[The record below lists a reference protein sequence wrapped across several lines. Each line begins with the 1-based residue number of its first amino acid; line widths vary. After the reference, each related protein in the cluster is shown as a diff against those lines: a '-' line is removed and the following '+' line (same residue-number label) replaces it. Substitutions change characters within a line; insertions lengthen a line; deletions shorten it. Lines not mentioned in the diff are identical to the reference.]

1 MLSRFS
7 GVQIGAHVSI
17 SGSIANAITN
27 ASERECSA
35 FQVFTSNPRG
45 WHAKDLT
52 DDDTTNYKNNL
63 NQSNIDRFATV
74 AHMPYLPNLS
84 SPEISVYEKSIHTM
98 IREVER
104 CDKLGIPYLV
114 THLGSHKGTGEDK
127 GIQRLVGALTEV
139 AKTNKDVTILLEN
152 TAGQKNSVGSDFT
165 QLAEIFFGLKP
176 ASRFGICIDT
186 CHAFAAGY
194 DLRNEKNVKDVFE
207 KFDSEIGLKHIKIIH
222 LNDSKGELGCH
233 LDRHEHIGLGH
244 IGEAGLSQIV
254 KLANKNKIPI
264 VLETPIDER
273 RTDFENIRKAKDLA

>member
-52 DDDTTNYKNNL
+52 DDNITNYKNNL
-63 NQSNIDRFATV
+63 SQSNIDRFATV

-127 GIQRLVGALTEV
+127 GIQRLVSALTEV

-244 IGEAGLSQIV
+244 IGEAGLSQVV

-264 VLETPIDER
+264 ILETPIDER
-273 RTDFENIRKAKDLA
+273 RTDFENIRKAKELA

>member
-17 SGSIANAITN
+17 SGSIGNAITN

-35 FQVFTSNPRG
+35 FQLFTSNPRG

-52 DDDTTNYKNNL
+52 DDDITNYRNNL
-63 NQSNIDRFATV
+63 SQSNIDRFATV

-84 SPEISVYEKSIHTM
+84 SPEIPVYEKSIHTM

-139 AKTNKDVTILLEN
+139 AKTKKDVTILLEN

-165 QLAEIFFGLKP
+165 QLAEIFSSLKP

-207 KFDSEIGLKHIKIIH
+207 KFDREIGLKHIKIIH

-244 IGEAGLSQIV
+244 IGEAGLSQVV

-264 VLETPIDER
+264 ILETPIDER

>member
-52 DDDTTNYKNNL
+52 DDGITNYKNNL
-63 NQSNIDRFATV
+63 SQSNIDRFATV

-84 SPEISVYEKSIHTM
+84 SPEISVYEKSIHTK

-127 GIQRLVGALTEV
+127 GIQRLVSALTEV

-244 IGEAGLSQIV
+244 IGEAGLSQVV

-264 VLETPIDER
+264 ILETPIDER

>member
-7 GVQIGAHVSI
+7 GVQIGSHVSI

-27 ASERECSA
+27 ASERKCSA

-52 DDDTTNYKNNL
+52 DDGITNYKNNL
-63 NQSNIDRFATV
+63 SQSNIDRFATV

-127 GIQRLVGALTEV
+127 GIRRLVGALTEV

-244 IGEAGLSQIV
+244 IGEAGLSQVV

-264 VLETPIDER
+264 ILETPIDER

>member
-52 DDDTTNYKNNL
+52 DDGITNYKNNL
-63 NQSNIDRFATV
+63 SQSNIDRLATV

-127 GIQRLVGALTEV
+127 GIQRLVGALTKV

-244 IGEAGLSQIV
+244 IGEAGLSQVV

-264 VLETPIDER
+264 ILETPIDER

>member
-27 ASERECSA
+27 ANERECSA

-52 DDDTTNYKNNL
+52 DDDITNYKNNL
-63 NQSNIDRFATV
+63 SQSNIDRFATV

-98 IREVER
+98 IIEVER

-165 QLAEIFFGLKP
+165 QLAEIFFGIKP

-194 DLRNEKNVKDVFE
+194 DLRNEKNVKDAFE
-207 KFDSEIGLKHIKIIH
+207 KFDSEIGLKHVKIIH

-244 IGEAGLSQIV
+244 IGETGLSQVV

-264 VLETPIDER
+264 ILETPIDER

>member
-35 FQVFTSNPRG
+35 FQLFTSNPRG

-52 DDDTTNYKNNL
+52 DDDITNYKNNL
-63 NQSNIDRFATV
+63 SQSNIDRFATV

-127 GIQRLVGALTEV
+127 GIRRLVGALTEV

-207 KFDSEIGLKHIKIIH
+207 KFDSKIGLKHIKIIH

-244 IGEAGLSQIV
+244 IGEAGLSQVV

-264 VLETPIDER
+264 ILETPIDER

>member
-27 ASERECSA
+27 ASKRKCSA

-52 DDDTTNYKNNL
+52 DDGITNYKNNL
-63 NQSNIDRFATV
+63 SQSNIDRFATV

-233 LDRHEHIGLGH
+233 LDRHEHIGLGY
-244 IGEAGLSQIV
+244 IGEAGLSQVV

-264 VLETPIDER
+264 ILETPIDER

>member
-27 ASERECSA
+27 ASKRECSA

-52 DDDTTNYKNNL
+52 DDDATNYKNNL
-63 NQSNIDRFATV
+63 SQSNIDRFATV

-176 ASRFGICIDT
+176 ASSFGICIDT

-244 IGEAGLSQIV
+244 IGEAGLSQVV

-264 VLETPIDER
+264 ILETPIDER

>member
-52 DDDTTNYKNNL
+52 DDGITNYKNNL
-63 NQSNIDRFATV
+63 SQSNIDRFATV

-152 TAGQKNSVGSDFT
+152 TAGQKNSVGSDFA

-244 IGEAGLSQIV
+244 IGEAGLSQVV

-264 VLETPIDER
+264 ILETPIDER

>member
-1 MLSRFS
+1 M
-7 GVQIGAHVSI
+7 QIGAHVSI

-52 DDDTTNYKNNL
+52 DDDITNYKNNL
-63 NQSNIDRFATV
+63 SQSNIDRFATV

-98 IREVER
+98 IREFER

-194 DLRNEKNVKDVFE
+194 DLRNEKNVKDAFE

-244 IGEAGLSQIV
+244 IGETGLGQVV

>member
-52 DDDTTNYKNNL
+52 DDDITNYKNNL
-63 NQSNIDRFATV
+63 SQSNIDRFATV

-194 DLRNEKNVKDVFE
+194 DLRNEKNVKDAFE

-244 IGEAGLSQIV
+244 IGETGLGQVV

>member
-17 SGSIANAITN
+17 SGSISNAITN

-52 DDDTTNYKNNL
+52 DDGITNYKNNL
-63 NQSNIDRFATV
+63 SQSNIDRLATV

-244 IGEAGLSQIV
+244 IGEAGLSQVV

-264 VLETPIDER
+264 ILETPIDER

>member
-27 ASERECSA
+27 ASERKCSA

-52 DDDTTNYKNNL
+52 DDGVTNYKNNL
-63 NQSNIDRFATV
+63 SQSNIDRFATV

-127 GIQRLVGALTEV
+127 GIQRLVSALTEV

-207 KFDSEIGLKHIKIIH
+207 KFDSEIGLKHVKIIH

-244 IGEAGLSQIV
+244 IGEAGLSQVV

-264 VLETPIDER
+264 ILETPIDER

>member
-7 GVQIGAHVSI
+7 GVQIGSHVSI

-27 ASERECSA
+27 ASERKCSA

-52 DDDTTNYKNNL
+52 DDGITNYKNNL
-63 NQSNIDRFATV
+63 SQSNIDRLATV

-127 GIQRLVGALTEV
+127 GIQRLVSALTEV

-264 VLETPIDER
+264 ILETPIDER

>member
-52 DDDTTNYKNNL
+52 DDDITTYKNNL
-63 NQSNIDRFATV
+63 SQSNIDRFATV

-84 SPEISVYEKSIHTM
+84 SPEMSVYEKSIHTM

-104 CDKLGIPYLV
+104 CDKIGIPYLV

-127 GIQRLVGALTEV
+127 GIQRLVDALTEV
-139 AKTNKDVTILLEN
+139 AKTNRDVTILLEN

-244 IGEAGLSQIV
+244 IGEDGLGQVI

-264 VLETPIDER
+264 ILETPIDER
-273 RTDFENIRKAKDLA
+273 RTDFENIKKAKDLA

>member
-1 MLSRFS
+1 
-7 GVQIGAHVSI
+7 VQIGAHVSI

-52 DDDTTNYKNNL
+52 DDGITNYKNNL
-63 NQSNIDRFATV
+63 SQSNIDRLATV

-114 THLGSHKGTGEDK
+114 TNLGSHKGTGQDK

-207 KFDSEIGLKHIKIIH
+207 KFDSEIGLKHIKIIL

-244 IGEAGLSQIV
+244 IGKAGLSQVV

-264 VLETPIDER
+264 ILETPIVES

>member
-27 ASERECSA
+27 ASKRECSA

-52 DDDTTNYKNNL
+52 DDGITNYKNNL
-63 NQSNIDRFATV
+63 SQSNIDRFATV

-127 GIQRLVGALTEV
+127 GIQRLVSALTEV

-244 IGEAGLSQIV
+244 IGEAGLSQVV

-264 VLETPIDER
+264 ILETPIDER
-273 RTDFENIRKAKDLA
+273 RTDFENIRKAKELA

>member
-52 DDDTTNYKNNL
+52 DDDATNYKNNL
-63 NQSNIDRFATV
+63 SQSNIDRFATV

-176 ASRFGICIDT
+176 ASSFGICIDT

-244 IGEAGLSQIV
+244 IGEAGLSQVV

-264 VLETPIDER
+264 ILETPIDER

>member
-27 ASERECSA
+27 ASKRECSA

-52 DDDTTNYKNNL
+52 DDGITNYKNNL
-63 NQSNIDRFATV
+63 SQSNIDRFATV

-244 IGEAGLSQIV
+244 IGEVGLSQVV

-264 VLETPIDER
+264 ILETPIDER

>member
-7 GVQIGAHVSI
+7 GVQIGSHVSI

-52 DDDTTNYKNNL
+52 DDGITNYKNNL
-63 NQSNIDRFATV
+63 SQSNIDRLATV

-127 GIQRLVGALTEV
+127 GIQRLVSALTEV

-244 IGEAGLSQIV
+244 IGEAGLSQVI

-264 VLETPIDER
+264 ILETPIDER

>member
-52 DDDTTNYKNNL
+52 DDGITNYKNNL
-63 NQSNIDRFATV
+63 SQSNIDRFATV

-127 GIQRLVGALTEV
+127 GIQRLVSALTEV

-165 QLAEIFFGLKP
+165 QLAEIFFSLKP
-176 ASRFGICIDT
+176 APRFGICIDT

-244 IGEAGLSQIV
+244 IGEAGLSQVV

-264 VLETPIDER
+264 ILETPIDER

>member
-52 DDDTTNYKNNL
+52 DDGITNYKNNL
-63 NQSNIDRFATV
+63 SQSNIDRFATV

-127 GIQRLVGALTEV
+127 GIQRLVSALTEV

-165 QLAEIFFGLKP
+165 QLAEIFFSLEP
-176 ASRFGICIDT
+176 TNRFGICIDT

-194 DLRNEKNVKDVFE
+194 DLRNEKSVKETFE
-207 KFDSEIGLKHIKIIH
+207 KFDKEIGLKHLKILH
-222 LNDSKGELGCH
+222 LNDSKGDLGSH
-233 LDRHEHIGLGH
+233 LDRHDHIGLGQ
-244 IGEAGLSQIV
+244 IGSAGLSKVI
-254 KLANKNKIPI
+254 KLMNKNKIPI
-264 VLETPIDER
+264 ILETPIDER
-273 RTDFENIRKAKDLA
+273 RDEFEDIGTAKELA

>member
-52 DDDTTNYKNNL
+52 DDGITNYKNNL
-63 NQSNIDRFATV
+63 SQSNIDRFATV

-127 GIQRLVGALTEV
+127 GIQRLVSALTEV

-244 IGEAGLSQIV
+244 IGEVGLSQVV

-264 VLETPIDER
+264 ILETPIDER

>member
-52 DDDTTNYKNNL
+52 DDDITTYKNNL
-63 NQSNIDRFATV
+63 SQSNIDRFATV

-84 SPEISVYEKSIHTM
+84 SPEMSVYEKSIHTM

-104 CDKLGIPYLV
+104 CDKIGIPYLV

-139 AKTNKDVTILLEN
+139 VKTNKDVTILLEN

-194 DLRNEKNVKDVFE
+194 NLRNEKNVKDVFE

-244 IGEAGLSQIV
+244 IGEDGLGQVI

-264 VLETPIDER
+264 ILETPIDER
-273 RTDFENIRKAKDLA
+273 RTDFENIKKAKDLA

>member
-52 DDDTTNYKNNL
+52 DDGITNYKNNL
-63 NQSNIDRFATV
+63 SQSNIDRLATV

-127 GIQRLVGALTEV
+127 GMQRLVGALTEV

-244 IGEAGLSQIV
+244 IGEAGLSQVV

-264 VLETPIDER
+264 ILETPIDER

>member
-52 DDDTTNYKNNL
+52 DDGITNYKNNL
-63 NQSNIDRFATV
+63 SQSNIDRFATV

-127 GIQRLVGALTEV
+127 GIQRLVSALTEV

-244 IGEAGLSQIV
+244 IGEAGLSQVV

-264 VLETPIDER
+264 ILETPIDER
-273 RTDFENIRKAKDLA
+273 RTDFENIRKAKELA

>member
-7 GVQIGAHVSI
+7 GVQIGSHVSI

-52 DDDTTNYKNNL
+52 DDGITNYKNNL
-63 NQSNIDRFATV
+63 SQSNIDRFATV

-84 SPEISVYEKSIHTM
+84 SPEIPVYEKSIHTM

-139 AKTNKDVTILLEN
+139 AKTKKDVTILLEN

-244 IGEAGLSQIV
+244 IGEAGLSQVV

-264 VLETPIDER
+264 ILETPIDER

>member
-52 DDDTTNYKNNL
+52 DDNITNYKNNL
-63 NQSNIDRFATV
+63 SQSNIDRFATV

-127 GIQRLVGALTEV
+127 GIRRLVGALTEI

-165 QLAEIFFGLKP
+165 QLAEIFFGIKP

-207 KFDSEIGLKHIKIIH
+207 KFDSEIGLKHLKIIH

-244 IGEAGLSQIV
+244 IGEAGLSQVV

-264 VLETPIDER
+264 ILETPIDER

>member
-84 SPEISVYEKSIHTM
+84 SPEISVYEKSIRTM

-244 IGEAGLSQIV
+244 IGEAGLSQVI

-264 VLETPIDER
+264 ILETPIDER

>member
-27 ASERECSA
+27 ASKRECSA

-52 DDDTTNYKNNL
+52 DDDATNYKNNL
-63 NQSNIDRFATV
+63 SQSNIDRFATV

-127 GIQRLVGALTEV
+127 GMQRLVGALTEV

-176 ASRFGICIDT
+176 ASSFGICIDT

-244 IGEAGLSQIV
+244 IGEAGLSQVV

-264 VLETPIDER
+264 ILETPIDER

>member
-27 ASERECSA
+27 ASKRECSA

-52 DDDTTNYKNNL
+52 DDGITNYKNNL
-63 NQSNIDRFATV
+63 SQSNIDRLATV

-244 IGEAGLSQIV
+244 IGEAGLSQVV

-264 VLETPIDER
+264 ILETPIDER

>member
-52 DDDTTNYKNNL
+52 DDDITNYKNNL
-63 NQSNIDRFATV
+63 SQSNIDRFATV

-84 SPEISVYEKSIHTM
+84 SPEMSVYEKSIHTM

-104 CDKLGIPYLV
+104 CDKIGIPYLV

-139 AKTNKDVTILLEN
+139 AKTNRDVTILLEN

>member
-52 DDDTTNYKNNL
+52 DDDATNYKNNL
-63 NQSNIDRFATV
+63 SQSNIDRFATV

-176 ASRFGICIDT
+176 ASRFGICIET

-244 IGEAGLSQIV
+244 IGEAGLSQVV

-264 VLETPIDER
+264 ILETPIDER

>member
-52 DDDTTNYKNNL
+52 DDGITNYKNNL
-63 NQSNIDRFATV
+63 SQSNIDRFATV

-84 SPEISVYEKSIHTM
+84 SPEITVYEKSIHTM

-244 IGEAGLSQIV
+244 IGEAGLSQVV

-264 VLETPIDER
+264 ILETPIDER

>member
-7 GVQIGAHVSI
+7 GVQIGSHVSI

-244 IGEAGLSQIV
+244 IGEAGLSQVV

-264 VLETPIDER
+264 ILETPIDER

>member
-52 DDDTTNYKNNL
+52 DDNITNYKNNL
-63 NQSNIDRFATV
+63 SQSNIDRFATV

-127 GIQRLVGALTEV
+127 GIRRLVGALTEV

-244 IGEAGLSQIV
+244 IGEAGLSQVV

-264 VLETPIDER
+264 ILETPIDER

>member
-7 GVQIGAHVSI
+7 GVQIGSHVSI

-35 FQVFTSNPRG
+35 FQIFTSNPRG

-52 DDDTTNYKNNL
+52 DDGITNYKNNL
-63 NQSNIDRFATV
+63 SQSNIDRLATV

-244 IGEAGLSQIV
+244 IGEAGLSQVV

-264 VLETPIDER
+264 ILETPIDER

>member
-52 DDDTTNYKNNL
+52 DDGITNYKNNL
-63 NQSNIDRFATV
+63 SQSNIDRFATV

-165 QLAEIFFGLKP
+165 QLAEIFFSLKP
-176 ASRFGICIDT
+176 APRFGICIDT

-244 IGEAGLSQIV
+244 IGEAGLSQVV

-264 VLETPIDER
+264 ILETPIDER
-273 RTDFENIRKAKDLA
+273 RTDFENIRKAKELA